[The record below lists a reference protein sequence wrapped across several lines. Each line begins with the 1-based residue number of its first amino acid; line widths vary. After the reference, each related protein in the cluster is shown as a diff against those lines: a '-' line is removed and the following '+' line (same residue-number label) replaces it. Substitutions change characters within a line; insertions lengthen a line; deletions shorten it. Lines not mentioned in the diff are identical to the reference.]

1 MHPMGLQ
8 ATSKVGKRG
17 AVVIPAPLRRLYGI
31 EDGSLLIAEA
41 TAQGILLRPAVAV
54 PRDEPYAPGPP
65 PAPPTPSPRRRH
77 GRGAPRPPA
86 GEGSA

>member
-1 MHPMGLQ
+1 MALQ

-54 PRDEPYAPGPP
+54 PRDAAYAPGPP
-65 PAPPTPSPRRRH
+65 PRRRRH

>member
-1 MHPMGLQ
+1 MALQ

-17 AVVIPAPLRRLYGI
+17 AVVIPAPLRRLFDI

-54 PRDEPYAPGPP
+54 PRDEPYVPGPP
-65 PAPPTPSPRRRH
+65 PAPSAPPPRR
-77 GRGAPRPPA
+77 GRQGDR